1 MEPSTTK
8 SHSKI
13 YLGIDP
19 ASDGAAVAL
28 QDGVAVYAVIWKKIR
43 RKSKRFYE
51 VRELIVGE
59 QKLKMYHAKRFAEIG
74 NFIAQSEFLK
84 DKNIY
89 LSAED
94 AYFRP
99 NAKTSIIISRLS
111 GSIVAPIELQFDVD
125 ADWVRAA
132 EWRHKVIRLN
142 PFTPRQQAKNAS
154 LKLLPSMV
162 KGLYEVMN
170 RLGRHDHITDA
181 SGVAYWAYQNKK

>member
-1 MEPSTTK
+1 
-8 SHSKI
+8 
-13 YLGIDP
+13 
-19 ASDGAAVAL
+19 
-28 QDGVAVYAVIWKKIR
+28 
-43 RKSKRFYE
+43 
-51 VRELIVGE
+51 
-59 QKLKMYHAKRFAEIG
+59 MYHAKRFAEIG

-142 PFTPRQQAKNAS
+142 PFTPREQAKNAS
-154 LKLLPSMV
+154 LKLYEFRLSESWHQGNQQWLATRHTSV
-162 KGLYEVMN
+162 YGLQHPRSTKE
-170 RLGRHDHITDA
+170 A
-181 SGVAYWAYQNKK
+181 